1 MIIAHKARLCF
12 FVLTI
17 ICMSYDLHAKEISS
31 DSYALPVENIS
42 SAARE
47 ISRLSIQDIVFD
59 NSVLRVLTDGKLPEF
74 SSIHLSK
81 PARLVIDL
89 PGVSNQL
96 SNQIYKSE
104 AGLFSSVNVVS
115 YSDKLRLIIEFKK
128 NTVFFDARIDS
139 TPTGLVIN
147 ISEGDKPV
155 AVAKKTPYISPVTQN
170 DTAVSRAKPKVDG
183 AVTSQG
189 HVASVKV
196 DHNPETTRVKLN
208 ISGNCSISDP
218 EIVLNGI
225 SVSFGECIVPTNW
238 QGNVD
243 TANSNP
249 VIKSV
254 TLFPGNISKN
264 VEAGMLIE
272 LIQQTRFSF
281 SKDKQS
287 LLISL
292 DMAGASSVSSP
303 AISRDTS
310 DQKSA
315 TPSLSLSAASN
326 DSKPG
331 TKAFSGKK
339 VTMEFDNADLRQIF
353 RLLGEVSGDNIII
366 GDDVKGS
373 YTIKLKEVPWDQALE
388 MILVNNNLEIAR
400 YGNVIEIITY
410 DKIKKRRDQSLE
422 KQKQLFEQK
431 REEARMRTIGLAE
444 ENKSDEVVTAQCQ
457 VQNATAADILPALK
471 LLLSKYQTMA
481 TSNVSVST
489 SKTDANVTPQTGG
502 IAGSGGLSGE
512 ATFDKSTTRQSQSV
526 YKAEYGEMFPETNTN
541 TIIINDRLDIIRK
554 AETIISALD
563 VAKKQVLIEARLIE
577 ASTSFTKELGIQWG
591 SHYRDGSASLLGIN
605 SLDTGFGGIASTA
618 PQSGTFGPGMSTGI
632 SFGTLA
638 STVRLDARLSAAASL
653 GTVKIISSPKVV
665 TSYGVT
671 ATITQGQQIPY
682 TSSSGSPPQVETKFI
697 LAALK
702 LDVTPKIT
710 PSGNVLLDLKISND
724 SAGTGSPPPINTKQA
739 MTQLTIPNNETAVI
753 GGIMTNSE
761 TDFDQGVPFLMDIPF
776 LGNLFKSKSSTKVQT
791 EMLIF
796 LTPRLLDFS
805 QNTSITKTECKI
817 IR

>member
-1 MIIAHKARLCF
+1 MIIAHKALSCI
-12 FVLTI
+12 FVLTF
-17 ICMSYDLHAKEISS
+17 ICSSYDLHAEEISADFS
-31 DSYALPVENIS
+31 VPHVESSSKTPRDSSRRSVQNIIF
-42 SAARE
+42 E
-47 ISRLSIQDIVFD
+47 GGL
-59 NSVLRVLTDGKLPEF
+59 LRVLTNGELSEF
-74 SSIHLSK
+74 SSKHLSK

-96 SNQIYKSE
+96 SDNIFKNVV
-104 AGLFSSVNVVS
+104 GLFSSVKVIS
-115 YSDKLRLIIEFKK
+115 YSDKLRLIVEFDKS
-128 NTVFFDARIDS
+128 TEYFDAKIDS
-139 TPTGLVIN
+139 TPVGLVVN

-155 AVAKKTPYISPVTQN
+155 LVPKKTPYVSPDVPKKTEN
-170 DTAVSRAKPKVDG
+170 SLAKPKVG
-183 AVTSQG
+183 GSITSHG
-189 HVASVKV
+189 HVASAKV
-196 DHNPETTRVKLN
+196 EHSPETTRVVLN

-218 EIVLNGI
+218 EVVLNGI
-225 SVSFGECIVPTNW
+225 LVSIGDCIVPTNW

-243 TANSNP
+243 RANNHP

-254 TLFPGNISKN
+254 TLFPGNSDQK
-264 VEAGMLIE
+264 VESGMLIE
-272 LIQQTRFSF
+272 LSQQPRFSF

-287 LLISL
+287 VVINLEMADASLLPSSAVSK
-292 DMAGASSVSSP
+292 DSSDKKSTAS
-303 AISRDTS
+303 
-310 DQKSA
+310 
-315 TPSLSLSAASN
+315 TPSLAAVSS

-331 TKAFSGKK
+331 SKSFSGKK

-388 MILVNNNLEIAR
+388 MILVNNNLEVAR

-410 DKIKKRRDQSLE
+410 EKIKKRRDQSLE

-481 TSNVSVST
+481 TSNVAVST
-489 SKTDANVTPQTGG
+489 TKTDANVTPQAGG

-554 AETIISALD
+554 AETIISVLD

-577 ASTSFTKELGIQWG
+577 ASTSFTKELGVQWG

-605 SLDTGFGGIASTA
+605 SLDTGFGGIATTA
-618 PQSGTFGPGMSTGI
+618 PQSGTFGPGISTGI

-653 GTVKIISSPKVV
+653 GTIKIISSPKVV
-665 TSYGVT
+665 TSYGTT

-682 TSSSGSPPQVETKFI
+682 TSSTANSVETKFI
-697 LAALK
+697 MAALK

-724 SAGTGSPPPINTKQA
+724 SGGTGNPPSINTKQA
-739 MTQLTIPNNETAVI
+739 TTQLTIPNNETAVI

-776 LGNLFKSKSSTKVQT
+776 FGNLFKSKSSTKVQT